1 MSARIV
7 AFEALQDFIPLYPL
21 YQLLFKDHGLST
33 AQIST
38 LFVIWST
45 TAFVLEVPSG
55 AWADTY
61 SRRKLLVLGAVLSG
75 FGYAAWITL
84 PSFTGF
90 ALGFVLW
97 GTSSALISG
106 TYEAFVYDELAARN
120 QSARYATL
128 LGRARSASFIT
139 NLAATAL
146 ATPLFEAG
154 GYTLAGAVS
163 ITSCLIQAVVAYTL
177 PEAPPTT
184 APDEDDPAPSPA
196 TSPGSGVGV
205 ESASAS
211 RPTTTPLGGEVSG
224 AASTPRAPADL
235 TGLASP
241 SSPSPARAAFA
252 EYVSMLRSGVGE
264 VLTNRGVRRAVWLVA
279 LLGGFLAFD
288 EYFPLLA
295 REAGATTSVVPLLI
309 AGTVAAQA
317 IGGALAGPAYKLP
330 AATFAVGL
338 AATAV
343 LIAAGSLSGSTCGF
357 LPIAIGYGLMQLV
370 IVVSES
376 RLQDAI
382 TGPARATV
390 TSVSGLF
397 AEVFAVAVYAGFAL
411 GSLWFTMSI
420 LVAALTIPV
429 LLTAFVVPFALPP
442 PGTATPPDNSV
453 SAEAI
458 DT

>member
-1 MSARIV
+1 MSTRIV

-21 YQLLFKDHGLST
+21 YQLLFTDHGLST

-38 LFVIWST
+38 LFVIWSA

-55 AWADTY
+55 AWADSY
-61 SRRKLLVLGAVLSG
+61 SRRKLLVLGALLSG
-75 FGYAAWITL
+75 VGYAAWITL
-84 PSFTGF
+84 PSFAGF
-90 ALGFVLW
+90 AFGFVLW

-106 TYEAFVYDELAARN
+106 TFEAFVYDELAARDRTD
-120 QSARYATL
+120 RYASL
-128 LGRARSASFIT
+128 LGRARSASFVM

-146 ATPLFEAG
+146 ATPLFNLG
-154 GYTLAGAVS
+154 GYTLAGIVS
-163 ITSCLIQAVVAYTL
+163 VLSCLAQAAVALSL
-177 PEAPPTT
+177 PEARPVET
-184 APDEDDPAPSPA
+184 ARDSDE
-196 TSPGSGVGV
+196 PG
-205 ESASAS
+205 
-211 RPTTTPLGGEVSG
+211 
-224 AASTPRAPADL
+224 
-235 TGLASP
+235 
-241 SSPSPARAAFA
+241 ARAAFTS
-252 EYVSMLRSGVGE
+252 YLHMLRSGVTE
-264 VLTNRGVRRAVWLVA
+264 VLTSRLVRRAVALVA

-295 REAGATTSVVPLLI
+295 REAGATTSAIPLLI

-317 IGGALAGPAYKLP
+317 IGGALAGPTYRLP

-338 AATAV
+338 AATAI
-343 LIAAGSLSGSTCGF
+343 LIAAGSLSRSMWGF
-357 LPIAIGYGLMQLV
+357 LPIAVGYGLMQLV

-397 AEVFAVAVYAGFAL
+397 AEVFAIAVYAGFAL
-411 GSLWFTMSI
+411 GSIWFTMSI

-442 PGTATPPDNSV
+442 PGDAAPGNSV
-453 SAEAI
+453 SAEVKEI
-458 DT
+458 